1 MCRRLFRVAAGTRH
15 LVPLRS
21 GRPGLRHHGHH
32 MSYQVIARKWRPQK
46 FDDVLGQ
53 RGVTQTLRNAI
64 AQNRLAQA
72 FVFAGPRGVGKTTTA
87 RILARALNCETG
99 PTADPCGEC
108 DACLE
113 ISEGRDI
120 DVLEIDAA
128 THTGIENVRE
138 VIIDGL
144 AIAPVRDRYKVFIID
159 EVHQLSGHAFNALL
173 KSVEEPPAHVVFV
186 MATTLLDKIPDT
198 ILSRS
203 QVFEFRNIGV
213 GVIVEQLRTITAAEG
228 IAIDDAGLDLIA
240 RVADGSMRDA
250 QSALDQVI
258 AFAGESVAAEEV
270 SAVLGLVARD
280 AVFDVAETVADE
292 AAPRVFELA
301 GRFVEAGYDLRSV
314 CRELSRLV
322 RDLLVLKVDPER
334 LADPEI
340 AADAERD
347 RLQALAARF
356 SREDLLRGFDVLSKA
371 EFEIRGASQPRY
383 HFEVAM
389 LRWMHLRTLVPL
401 AELMSGIERQPVAA
415 GQTGP
420 TPSSSTGT
428 ARKQAKPTRTRSTAA
443 PAKTTLAA
451 VLPADDTVS
460 SVSGD
465 PKAAFLAEIKRTKK
479 FFYGTIVAQAKQ
491 IELKDSVVV
500 FTFTEV
506 QQTLADQVGASRSW
520 LEALATKATGQKITV
535 KVQQVPG
542 STSAP
547 ASASPVPQA
556 ALEPPPSSAPPPTEA
571 PTDLDLPSVDQPD
584 APASKQTS
592 PVSSKSFSENPLS
605 EGRSADLL
613 SLAMDDQAVKTML
626 EVLPAEI
633 KDVEEI

>member
-15 LVPLRS
+15 LVPLR
-21 GRPGLRHHGHH
+21 GLRHHGHH

-213 GVIVEQLRTITAAEG
+213 GAIVEQLRTITAAEG

-258 AFAGESVAAEEV
+258 AFAGESVTAEEV

>member
-1 MCRRLFRVAAGTRH
+1 
-15 LVPLRS
+15 
-21 GRPGLRHHGHH
+21 

-258 AFAGESVAAEEV
+258 AFAGESVTAEEV

-420 TPSSSTGT
+420 TPSSSPGA
-428 ARKQAKPTRTRSTAA
+428 ARKQAMTTRTRSTAA

-451 VLPADDTVS
+451 VLPADDTVP

-542 STSAP
+542 ST
-547 ASASPVPQA
+547 SASPVPQA

>member
-1 MCRRLFRVAAGTRH
+1 
-15 LVPLRS
+15 
-21 GRPGLRHHGHH
+21 

-99 PTADPCGEC
+99 PTADPCGGC

-213 GVIVEQLRTITAAEG
+213 GAIVEQLRTITAAEG
-228 IAIDDAGLDLIA
+228 IAIADAGLALIA

-280 AVFDVAETVADE
+280 AVFDIAETVADE

-371 EFEIRGASQPRY
+371 ELEIRGASQPRY

-401 AELMSGIERQPVAA
+401 AELMSGIGTRPVAT
-415 GQTGP
+415 GQTEP
-420 TPSSSTGT
+420 TPSSSRGAT
-428 ARKQAKPTRTRSTAA
+428 RKQAKPTRTRWKAA
-443 PAKTTLAA
+443 PVKTMTAA
-451 VLPADDTVS
+451 VLPAGDTASAVS
-460 SVSGD
+460 DD

-479 FFYGTIVAQAKQ
+479 FFYGTIVAQAKKIDLQ
-491 IELKDSVVV
+491 DSVVV

-506 QQTLADQVGASRSW
+506 QQTLADQVEASRSW
-520 LEALATKATGQKITV
+520 LEALAMKATGQKMTV

-542 STSAP
+542 STA
-547 ASASPVPQA
+547 ASTSESPMRQA
-556 ALEPPPSSAPPPTEA
+556 ALEQPPSSAPPPTEA
-571 PTDLDLPSVDQPD
+571 SPDLDLSSADHLD
-584 APASKQTS
+584 APASKPTL
-592 PVSSKSFSENPLS
+592 PASSKPFSENPLS
-605 EGRSADLL
+605 EDRSADLL

>member
-1 MCRRLFRVAAGTRH
+1 
-15 LVPLRS
+15 
-21 GRPGLRHHGHH
+21 

-64 AQNRLAQA
+64 AQDRLAQA

-144 AIAPVRDRYKVFIID
+144 AISPVRDRYKVFIID

-173 KSVEEPPAHVVFV
+173 KSVEEPPSHVVFV

-203 QVFEFRNIGV
+203 QVFEFRNIGM
-213 GVIVEQLRTITAAEG
+213 GAIVEQLRTITAAEG
-228 IAIDDAGLDLIA
+228 ITIDDAGLALIA

-258 AFAGESVAAEEV
+258 AFAGESVVVEEV

-280 AVFDVAETVADE
+280 AVFDIAETVADE

-301 GRFVEAGYDLRSV
+301 GQFVESGYDLRSV

-322 RDLLVLKVDPER
+322 RDLLVLKVDPQR

-340 AADAERD
+340 AAEAERD

-401 AELMSGIERQPVAA
+401 AELMNGIERQPVAA
-415 GQTGP
+415 GQTKP
-420 TPSSSTGT
+420 TPSSSRGA
-428 ARKQAKPTRTRSTAA
+428 ARKQATPTRTRSTAA
-443 PAKTTLAA
+443 PAKTTTAA
-451 VLPADDTVS
+451 VLPADDTAPPVS
-460 SVSGD
+460 DD

-491 IELKDSVVV
+491 IDLQGTVVV

-506 QQTLADQVGASRSW
+506 QQTLADQVEASRSW
-520 LEALATKATGQKITV
+520 LEVLAMKATGQKMTV

-542 STSAP
+542 STTTTTSE
-547 ASASPVPQA
+547 SPMRQA
-556 ALEPPPSSAPPPTEA
+556 ILEPPPESAPPPTEA
-571 PTDLDLPSVDQPD
+571 PPDLDLSPTGQLD
-584 APASKQTS
+584 APASRPTS
-592 PVSSKSFSENPLS
+592 PASSKPFSENPLS

-613 SLAMDDQAVKTML
+613 SLAMDDQAVQTML

>member
-1 MCRRLFRVAAGTRH
+1 
-15 LVPLRS
+15 
-21 GRPGLRHHGHH
+21 

-258 AFAGESVAAEEV
+258 AFAGESVTAEEV

-556 ALEPPPSSAPPPTEA
+556 ALEPPPSSASPPTEA